1 MDCSHSTYKAVV
13 DCLCNLL
20 PEAQRA
26 EKRSAFRTQ
35 SERNALYVLHH
46 ILDFDVPKAVEVG
59 VISRWLV
66 QYPFGGMGASNYK
79 KKKNVLE
86 ILENGSYYEDSD
98 FGGTMR
104 AMLLYMSRTSLL
116 RKEMLEHGL
125 LDFPKGNNIP
135 VGLDFPRREQWLW
148 TDDIK
153 DDREMPENT
162 PSTDSYR
169 ARMRRGAV
177 AEGASIRPMEE
188 SFEEQALRRRR
199 REGAYISEMIIPV
212 WYIEYGS

>member
-1 MDCSHSTYKAVV
+1 MGCSHSTYKAVV
-13 DCLCNLL
+13 DCLCTLL

-148 TDDIK
+148 TDDLK

-169 ARMRRGAV
+169 LGCAGLGGAW
-177 AEGASIRPMEE
+177 APSQR
-188 SFEEQALRRRR
+188 EQVFDQWKRALRSKLCGD
-199 REGAYISEMIIPV
+199 EGGKV
-212 WYIEYGS
+212 RTFLR